1 MHAGVLAL
9 TLSHIL
15 PHAGKTTNIPEGTAI
30 IHSAVPLMTAEELS
44 PQLCSV
50 WAAQSVAAGPAGDG
64 SSRETGVRGNKGRG
78 PIRLLNTG
86 WVYHQR
92 SIR

>member
-44 PQLCSV
+44 PQLSTV
-50 WAAQSVAAGPAGDG
+50 
-64 SSRETGVRGNKGRG
+64 
-78 PIRLLNTG
+78 
-86 WVYHQR
+86 
-92 SIR
+92 

>member
-30 IHSAVPLMTAEELS
+30 IHSGVPLMTVEELS
-44 PQLCSV
+44 PQLSTVCG
-50 WAAQSVAAGPAGDG
+50 AQFVGEGRMEMVG
-64 SSRETGVRGNKGRG
+64 EREKWRGNKGRG

-86 WVYHQR
+86 WVYHQ
-92 SIR
+92 

>member
-15 PHAGKTTNIPEGTAI
+15 PHAGKTTNIPEGRAI

-44 PQLCSV
+44 PQLSTV
-50 WAAQSVAAGPAGDG
+50 WEARFVA
-64 SSRETGVRGNKGRG
+64 EE
-78 PIRLLNTG
+78 
-86 WVYHQR
+86 
-92 SIR
+92 